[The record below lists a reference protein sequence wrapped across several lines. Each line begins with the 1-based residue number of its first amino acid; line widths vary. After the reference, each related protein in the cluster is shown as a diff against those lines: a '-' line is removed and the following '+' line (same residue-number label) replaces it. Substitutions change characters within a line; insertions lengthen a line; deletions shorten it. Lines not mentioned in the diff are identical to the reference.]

1 MNVFF
6 LFLGTIPLFAVWV
19 TANWGVSTLADG
31 KGRYKEIFIGS
42 AYALIPYI
50 GASVIAIALSHML
63 TISEGVYITWVMA
76 AGYIWS
82 GVVMLG
88 VLSGLHEYTFTK
100 TVGSTLLTILGVL
113 VVTFLVFL
121 VFSLIQQ
128 AVMFVYSIVNE
139 MLYRY

>member
-1 MNVFF
+1 
-6 LFLGTIPLFAVWV
+6 
-19 TANWGVSTLADG
+19 
-31 KGRYKEIFIGS
+31 
-42 AYALIPYI
+42 
-50 GASVIAIALSHML
+50 
-63 TISEGVYITWVMA
+63 MA